1 MKKFKKIFIAFL
13 AFFPFFPALALAQ
26 VTDFSSLVGV
36 AVNVLRALV
45 SVMFAAAVI
54 TFLAGVAMFIFKSDS
69 EVERTKGK
77 QIMVWGEVALFVMVS
92 MWGLVNVIKL
102 TFGI

>member
-1 MKKFKKIFIAFL
+1 MKKFKKIFISFL
-13 AFFPFFPALALAQ
+13 VFFPFFPTLVLAQ
-26 VTDFSSLVGV
+26 ATDFASLVGIV
-36 AVNVLRALV
+36 VNVLRSLV

-69 EVERTKGK
+69 EAERTKGK
-77 QIMVWGEVALFVMVS
+77 QIMVWGVVALFVMVS